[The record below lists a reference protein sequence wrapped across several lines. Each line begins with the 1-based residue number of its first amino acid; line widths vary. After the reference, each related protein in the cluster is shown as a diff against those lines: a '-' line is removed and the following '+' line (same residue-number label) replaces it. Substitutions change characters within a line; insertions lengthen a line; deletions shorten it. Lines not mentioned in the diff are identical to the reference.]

1 MVYTVGV
8 LTVSDTA
15 SNDAS
20 LDKSGPTIIEI
31 LSKEDKYSVEK
42 QLIVPDEIRDIQ
54 KTIETWT
61 DQYNLNL
68 ILLTG
73 GTGFAERD
81 RTPEA
86 IKPLLTRETPGITHL
101 LLSSSLSITPFAAL
115 SRPVTGI
122 RNKSIII
129 TLPGSPKACKENMD
143 AVLKVLPHALDLLSN
158 QHKESV
164 KQTHAQMQGH
174 RCVHSE
180 REENLTGQSV
190 PLDTPGKRE
199 KKERYTRSF
208 NNMLIVSRRARSS
221 PYPLISVEEAQ
232 KLVLGHSTALNAVL
246 MPVSQF
252 LASGYILAEDV
263 KSIEPVPG
271 YRASMVDGYAI
282 YVEDGPG
289 VYPVESIAL
298 AETQEA
304 NTTLSRGKIARV
316 ATGGM
321 VPDGANAVVMIE
333 DTKLV
338 QASADGKQELEIEI
352 LVDASKGDN
361 IREIGSDCGI
371 GQVVGVKG
379 QRIGASEVALL
390 ASVGIRHVRVYRKP
404 LVGVLS
410 SGNEVLD
417 HMPTD
422 RLKPGQIRDTNRLS
436 LLAAIRNAG
445 FETMDLGIVSDK
457 VQDIEECLD
466 EALSKV
472 DVIVTTGGV
481 SMGEADL
488 MKPILEQKLNAT
500 IHFGRVLMK
509 PGKPATFATVP
520 CGKKSKLIFAL
531 PGNPVSATVTF
542 YLFVLPALRKMA
554 GWSNPDNVVVSVE
567 LENDINLDTRPEF
580 HRVHVRAS
588 MNGLVAKS
596 TGSQLSSRMLSMKE
610 ANGLLKLPMKS
621 PEQSRLQKGTKAQCM
636 LIGQLDSQ

>member
-1 MVYTVGV
+1 MVYTVGI

-15 SNDAS
+15 SHDAS
-20 LDKSGPTIIEI
+20 LDKSGPTIVEI

-101 LLSSSLSITPFAAL
+101 LLSSSLSITSFAAL

-180 REENLTGQSV
+180 REENLTGQSI
-190 PLDTPGKRE
+190 PLDTP
-199 KKERYTRSF
+199 
-208 NNMLIVSRRARSS
+208 VSRRARSS
-221 PYPLISVEEAQ
+221 PYPLISVDKAQ
-232 KLVLGHSTALNAVL
+232 KLVLEHSTALNAVL

-252 LASGYILAEDV
+252 LASGYVLAEDV

-271 YRASMVDGYAI
+271 YRASVVDGYAV

-338 QASADGKQELEIEI
+338 KASADGKQELEIEI
-352 LVDASKGDN
+352 LVGASKGDN
-361 IREIGSDCGI
+361 IREIASDCGI

-509 PGKPATFATVP
+509 PG
-520 CGKKSKLIFAL
+520 
-531 PGNPVSATVTF
+531 
-542 YLFVLPALRKMA
+542 
-554 GWSNPDNVVVSVE
+554 
-567 LENDINLDTRPEF
+567 
-580 HRVHVRAS
+580 
-588 MNGLVAKS
+588 
-596 TGSQLSSRMLSMKE
+596 
-610 ANGLLKLPMKS
+610 
-621 PEQSRLQKGTKAQCM
+621 
-636 LIGQLDSQ
+636 

>member
-20 LDKSGPTIIEI
+20 LDKSGPTIVEI
-31 LSKEDKYSVEK
+31 LSKDKYSVEK

-61 DQYNLNL
+61 NQYNLNL

-101 LLSSSLSITPFAAL
+101 LLSSSLFITPFAAL

-122 RNKSIII
+122 RNKSMII
-129 TLPGSPKACKENMD
+129 TLPGSPKACKENME

-158 QHKESV
+158 QHNESV

-174 RCVHSE
+174 RCIHSE
-180 REENLTGQSV
+180 REENLTGQSI
-190 PLDTPGKRE
+190 PLDTP
-199 KKERYTRSF
+199 
-208 NNMLIVSRRARSS
+208 VSRRARSS
-221 PYPLISVEEAQ
+221 PYPLISVDKAQ
-232 KLVLGHSTALNAVL
+232 KLVLEHSTALNAVL

-252 LASGYILAEDV
+252 LASGYVLAEDV

-271 YRASMVDGYAI
+271 YRASVVDGYAV

-321 VPDGANAVVMIE
+321 VPDGANAVIMIE

-338 QASADGKQELEIEI
+338 KASTDGKQELEIEI
-352 LVDASKGDN
+352 LVGASKGDN
-361 IREIGSDCGI
+361 IREIGSDCGV

-554 GWSNPDNVVVSVE
+554 GWSNPENVVISVE

-621 PEQSRLQKGTKAQCM
+621 PEQSRLQKGTKVQCM
-636 LIGQLDSQ
+636 LIGQLDPQ

>member
-190 PLDTPGKRE
+190 PLDTP
-199 KKERYTRSF
+199 
-208 NNMLIVSRRARSS
+208 VSRRARSS